1 MRLLKELMRMA
12 TQHRAL
18 YCYVLLSIWIFLL
31 IAGMYR
37 YMGNVESI
45 SGGGSVFGPSSS
57 GSVSSLGGDA
67 AASSS
72 TAQRFARY
80 RARCAPLSQLQRI
93 DDGGILEGWKLQ
105 GVLMVIRHGDR
116 GPISHV
122 RSAGIDCGVSGG
134 SDNLVNRYRSFLY
147 NSSSSVS
154 GSNHMYW
161 NKVGPFHGFPLL
173 PATEHGCPLG
183 QLTYKGISQL
193 LHVGEIIHQV
203 YAHPLGLLARPN
215 SNRASVETTPHTLL
229 NSDEVVVFITRY
241 RRTFQSALA
250 MLFSLLP
257 ADKWLALNVQESH
270 SMSFC
275 FTECSCSQAALLRKR
290 LDAMGDRQLLNRSDV
305 LGAMKWIGGT
315 LMQHT
320 PNGITNPFEVVDALL
335 TVLCH
340 EAALPCRRKK
350 RLPTPKQAK
359 KNPNPELVDVI
370 NIDQDETAANPVQA
384 SAENYKLNA
393 FYSYSLESALQE
405 AQNQQDPDSPEAE
418 NGNPLAQAEGEP
430 QEGCVEPAHVD
441 TLIAFADEMS
451 HRSAGHSNYKL
462 SGLLRA
468 YGMIRHIVSYMLK
481 MISGDRTKFVLYS
494 GHDCTMQYL
503 TAALGIITGQGQT
516 IAYASRLAFEVYR
529 SEAHTDYYFRVVYNG
544 RDVTQQIAFCEG
556 GKSLRV
562 TRDSRGNKADLCPI
576 ENIIRFLHED
586 YFSPLNATNFKEAC
600 EAVGPPKPGE
610 F

>member
-1 MRLLKELMRMA
+1 MRLLKELMRVA
-12 TQHRAL
+12 TQHRAF
-18 YCYVLLSIWIFLL
+18 YCYVLLSVWIFLL

-45 SGGGSVFGPSSS
+45 PGGGSVFGPSSS
-57 GSVSSLGGDA
+57 GTVSSSLGGGEGA
-67 AASSS
+67 PAKASS
-72 TAQRFARY
+72 TAQRFAKY
-80 RARCAPLSQLQRI
+80 RERCAPLSQLQRF
-93 DDGGILEGWKLQ
+93 DDGGLLEGWKLQ
-105 GVLMVIRHGDR
+105 GVLLVIRHGDR

-122 RSAGIDCGVSGG
+122 RSAGINCGVTGG
-134 SDNLVNRYRSFLY
+134 TDNLVNRYRSFLY
-147 NSSSSVS
+147 NSSSSAS

-173 PATEHGCPLG
+173 PATERGCPLG

-193 LHVGEIIHQV
+193 LHVGEIMHQV
-203 YAHPLGLLARPN
+203 YAHALGLLLKPN
-215 SNRASVETTPHTLL
+215 PNRASVETTPHTLL
-229 NSDEVVVFITRY
+229 NSDEVVVFTTRY

-257 ADKWLALNVQESH
+257 PDKWLALNVRESH
-270 SMSFC
+270 SMAFC
-275 FTECSCSQAALLRKR
+275 FSECSCPQSALLRKR
-290 LDAMGDRQLLNRSDV
+290 LEAMGDKQLLKRNDV
-305 LGAMKWIGGT
+305 LGVMQWIGGT
-315 LMQHT
+315 ILQHT
-320 PNGITNPFEVVDALL
+320 PNGINNPFEVVDALL

-340 EAALPCRRKK
+340 DAPLPCRRKK
-350 RLPTPKQAK
+350 LPVTPRPVK
-359 KNPNPELVDVI
+359 KNSNQELVDVI
-370 NIDQDETAANPVQA
+370 NIDQDETAAN
-384 SAENYKLNA
+384 L
-393 FYSYSLESALQE
+393 LQE
-405 AQNQQDPDSPEAE
+405 AQGQLEPDSPEIE
-418 NGNPLAQAEGEP
+418 NGNPLMQADESP

-441 TLIAFADEMS
+441 TLMSFADELS
-451 HRSAGHSNYKL
+451 QRSAGHSYYKL
-462 SGLLRA
+462 SGLLRS

-494 GHDCTMQYL
+494 GHDCTLQYL
-503 TAALGIITGQGQT
+503 TAALGIISPSQGQT

-544 RDVTQQIAFCEG
+544 RDVTQQIDFCEG

-600 EAVGPPKPGE
+600 GAVNPPKAGE

>member
-1 MRLLKELMRMA
+1 MRLLKELMRVA
-12 TQHRAL
+12 TQHRAF
-18 YCYVLLSIWIFLL
+18 YCYMLLSIWIFLL

-37 YMGNVESI
+37 YMGNVESNP
-45 SGGGSVFGPSSS
+45 GGGSVFGPSSS
-57 GSVSSLGGDA
+57 GTVSSLGSESL
-67 AASSS
+67 ASSS
-72 TAQRFARY
+72 TAQRFAKY
-80 RARCAPLSQLQRI
+80 RERCAPLSQLQRL

-105 GVLMVIRHGDR
+105 GVLLVIRHGDR

-122 RSAGIDCGVSGG
+122 RSAGINCGGT
-134 SDNLVNRYRSFLY
+134 DNLVNRYRSFLY
-147 NSSSSVS
+147 NSSSSAS

-173 PATEHGCPLG
+173 PATERGCPLG

-193 LHVGEIIHQV
+193 LHVGDIMHQM
-203 YAHPLGLLARPN
+203 YAHPLGLLLKPN
-215 SNRASVETTPHTLL
+215 PNRASVETTPHTLL
-229 NSDEVVVFITRY
+229 NSDEVVVFTTRY

-257 ADKWLALNVQESH
+257 ADKWLALNVRESH
-270 SMSFC
+270 SMAFC
-275 FTECSCSQAALLRKR
+275 FGECSCSQSALLRKR
-290 LDAMGDRQLLNRSDV
+290 LEALGDKQLLKRSDV
-305 LGAMKWIGGT
+305 LGVMQWIGGT

-320 PNGITNPFEVVDALL
+320 PNGISNPFEVVDALL

-340 EAALPCRRKK
+340 DAALPCRRKK
-350 RLPTPKQAK
+350 HVATPKSPK
-359 KNPNPELVDVI
+359 KNPNQELVDVI
-370 NIDQDETAANPVQA
+370 NIDQDETATNV
-384 SAENYKLNA
+384 
-393 FYSYSLESALQE
+393 LQE
-405 AQNQQDPDSPEAE
+405 APNPLEPDSPEAE
-418 NGNPLAQAEGEP
+418 NVNPLVQAEEP

-441 TLIAFADEMS
+441 TLMSFADELS
-451 HRSAGHSNYKL
+451 QRSAGHSYYKL

-503 TAALGIITGQGQT
+503 TAALGIITSQGQT

-544 RDVTQQIAFCEG
+544 KDVTKQIDFCEG

-600 EAVGPPKPGE
+600 GAVNPPKAGE

>member
-12 TQHRAL
+12 TQHRAF
-18 YCYVLLSIWIFLL
+18 YCYMLLSIWIFLL

-37 YMGNVESI
+37 YVGNVESNQ
-45 SGGGSVFGPSSS
+45 GGGSAFGPSSS
-57 GSVSSLGGDA
+57 GTVSSLGGESFA
-67 AASSS
+67 SS
-72 TAQRFARY
+72 TAQRFAKY
-80 RARCAPLSQLQRI
+80 RERCAPLPQLQRL

-105 GVLMVIRHGDR
+105 GVLLVIRHGDR

-122 RSAGIDCGVSGG
+122 RSAGINCGVSGG
-134 SDNLVNRYRSFLY
+134 TDNLVNRYRSFLY
-147 NSSSSVS
+147 NSSSSAS

-173 PATEHGCPLG
+173 PATERGCPLG

-193 LHVGEIIHQV
+193 LHVGDIMHQV
-203 YAHPLGLLARPN
+203 YAHPLGLLLKPSPN
-215 SNRASVETTPHTLL
+215 RVSVETTPHTLL
-229 NSDEVVVFITRY
+229 NSDEVVVFTTRY

-257 ADKWLALNVQESH
+257 ADKWLALNVRESH
-270 SMSFC
+270 SMAFC
-275 FTECSCSQAALLRKR
+275 FGECSCPQSALLRKR
-290 LDAMGDRQLLNRSDV
+290 LEAMGDKQLLKRGDV
-305 LGAMKWIGGT
+305 LEVMQWIGGT
-315 LMQHT
+315 LLQHT
-320 PNGITNPFEVVDALL
+320 PNGISNPLEVVDALL

-340 EAALPCRRKK
+340 DAPLPCRRKK
-350 RLPTPKQAK
+350 PVPTPKPLK
-359 KNPNPELVDVI
+359 KSPNQEVVDVI
-370 NIDQDETAANPVQA
+370 NIDQDETVVNP
-384 SAENYKLNA
+384 
-393 FYSYSLESALQE
+393 LQE
-405 AQNQQDPDSPEAE
+405 GQNQLEPDSPEVE
-418 NGNPLAQAEGEP
+418 NGNPSVQAEES

-441 TLIAFADEMS
+441 TLMSFADELS
-451 HRSAGHSNYKL
+451 QRSAGHSYYKL
-462 SGLLRA
+462 SGLLRS

-481 MISGDRTKFVLYS
+481 MISGDRTKLVLYS

-503 TAALGIITGQGQT
+503 TAALGIITSQGQT

-529 SEAHTDYYFRVVYNG
+529 SEAHTDFYFRVVYNG
-544 RDVTQQIAFCEG
+544 KDVTQQIDFCEG

-600 EAVGPPKPGE
+600 GAVNPPKAGE